1 MNRLMK
7 TGILINRRSF
17 SSLNVNQQSRFVLSH
32 RSENIPRQ
40 CCHCR
45 SISTFESIYLKLISL
60 PAVHYV
66 EDSLAYIHDT
76 TGLPWSGSIMVS
88 TVLLR
93 LVLTLPAHVTQQK
106 VMAKRFIMA
115 EEMKREIL
123 PAIQKM
129 TDRHIIVNKWSKEK
143 AKKASR
149 RVANQV
155 QGQKVVEY
163 NCHFLKLFLPMYIQI
178 PFWIITSV
186 GIRNMSSMR
195 HSLERMEVSPV
206 EERFIQMSA
215 EGLWWCPNLSVPDP
229 TFLLPVMV
237 GLTFASTIFVSSVKA
252 QATVEQSEKL
262 QRYSRVITGVLY
274 GLAGLM
280 VPISCYVPSAVVLYW
295 ATSGAMGVIINLL
308 LLHPPV
314 RRAVRIPK
322 IPMELEQPYKHLK
335 EKLLRKKFL

>member
-76 TGLPWSGSIMVS
+76 TGIAMVQYSTVQYRSCLSAGLPWSGSIMVS

-129 TDRHIIVNKWSKEK
+129 TDRSDGDSLLVCVSLTLSLQ
-143 AKKASR
+143 A
-149 RVANQV
+149 
-155 QGQKVVEY
+155 
-163 NCHFLKLFLPMYIQI
+163 
-178 PFWIITSV
+178 
-186 GIRNMSSMR
+186 R
-195 HSLERMEVSPV
+195 HS
-206 EERFIQMSA
+206 
-215 EGLWWCPNLSVPDP
+215 
-229 TFLLPVMV
+229 
-237 GLTFASTIFVSSVKA
+237 
-252 QATVEQSEKL
+252 
-262 QRYSRVITGVLY
+262 
-274 GLAGLM
+274 
-280 VPISCYVPSAVVLYW
+280 
-295 ATSGAMGVIINLL
+295 
-308 LLHPPV
+308 
-314 RRAVRIPK
+314 
-322 IPMELEQPYKHLK
+322 
-335 EKLLRKKFL
+335 